1 MKVAL
6 KYSDKFNIKKNVDY
20 SVRGI
25 KKICEKIGP
34 RAPGSPEE
42 HHAQKWMA
50 ADLKN
55 SCESVKIEDFQ
66 VHRQAFMGFIPF
78 TVACAF
84 GAAISYWF
92 FSPLLSIALIVL
104 GFIPFLFE
112 FVMYKRFIDRLFK
125 AHTSHNVEAIRR
137 PKGEVKQRFIMVGHA
152 DSQYEWTL
160 NYLLGG
166 VGMKLILIPAVV
178 GLVVDLVVAI
188 VGVFTGGIGA
198 VNASDSNIA
207 KYLMIALLVFLPFQL
222 AFLLFQSFTRS
233 VPGANDNLSGCYVGM
248 SVLKALDE
256 ADVRFGNTEVVMI
269 CSGSEEAGLRGAKA
283 YVEKHL
289 DQLKGIDTC
298 VVALD
303 TFRDLKDMAVYD
315 RDLSGTLQHDL
326 AVKTLVHDAA
336 KNCGRDLPYSSIY
349 LGGSDAAAFTQ
360 AGIPATGFA
369 AMDPTPPRYYH
380 TRLDGPELLEP
391 EAIGAA
397 IEIMLETVCMYDN
410 KLVEKNEAPAVA
422 TVS

>member
-1 MKVAL
+1 MKIAL
-6 KYSDKFNIKKNVDY
+6 KYSDKFDIKTNVKY
-20 SVRGI
+20 CVKGI
-25 KKICEKIGP
+25 TKICEKIGP

-50 ADLKN
+50 TDLKN

-78 TVACAF
+78 TVACAIG
-84 GAAISYWF
+84 GAVSYWF
-92 FSPLLSIALIVL
+92 FSPILSVALIVL
-104 GFIPFLFE
+104 GFIPFIFE
-112 FVMYKRFIDRLFK
+112 FVMYKKFIDKLFK
-125 AHTSHNVEAIRR
+125 AHTSHNVEAIRK

-178 GLVVDLVVAI
+178 GLIVDLIVAVI
-188 VGVFTGGIGA
+188 GVFAGGFGA
-198 VNASDSNIA
+198 VRASDSSLA

-222 AFLLFQSFTRS
+222 AFLLFQSYTRS

-248 SVLKALDE
+248 SVIKALAE
-256 ADVRFGNTEVVMI
+256 SDVRFENTEVVMI
-269 CSGSEEAGLRGAKA
+269 CSGSEEAGLRGAKD
-283 YVEKHL
+283 YVKKHL
-289 DQLKGIDTC
+289 DELKDIETC

-315 RDLSGTLQHDL
+315 RDLSGTLQHDMK
-326 AVKTLVHDAA
+326 AKTLVHDAA
-336 KNCGRDLPYSSIY
+336 KNCGWDLPYSSIY

-360 AGIPATGFA
+360 AGIAATGFA

-391 EAIGAA
+391 DAIGAG
-397 IEIMLETVCMYDN
+397 IEIMLEAVCMYDN
-410 KLVEKNEAPAVA
+410 KLVEKEEAPTAVM
-422 TVS
+422 VS